1 MDKRYEQT
9 MLFDFYGELLTDRQK
24 EIYEDVV
31 MNDCSLSEVAREY
44 GISRQ
49 GVHDMV
55 RRIDRILAEYES
67 KLQLLKRFLAI
78 RGEAEKIRSM
88 TEDPKI
94 REIADRIV
102 EDL

>member
-9 MLFDFYGELLTDRQK
+9 MLFDFCGELLTDRQR

-55 RRIDRILAEYES
+55 HRIDRILEEYEE

-78 RGEAEKIRSM
+78 REETEKIRSK
-88 TEDPKI
+88 TDDPEI
-94 REIADRIV
+94 RAIADRIL